1 MLLSR
6 RRTLTLAAS
15 ALLLPALAKE
25 RLALADEAAR
35 TPITGQKLDE
45 LLKEIARARQGVRT
59 FAGPFTQTRKLGL
72 MKTQILSQGRVTLV
86 LPDKLRWELLPPDE
100 VVYWVNADGL
110 SYRNRSSQGAV
121 RSNDARSLAAGL
133 EDLRAMLGGDL
144 SILKKRYDLKAF
156 AKGDDV
162 EFEAN
167 ALASQEA
174 RGMKSIL
181 FSIGKDRVRPLFSRL
196 VEKNGDTSD
205 IRFGE
210 LRSNVPIEPQLMH
223 L

>member
-15 ALLLPALAKE
+15 ALLVPALATE
-25 RLALADEAAR
+25 RLALADETPR
-35 TPITGQKLDE
+35 TPITGPKLDE

-167 ALASQEA
+167 ALASQES

-181 FSIGKDRVRPLFSRL
+181 FSIGKDRVRPLFARL